1 MAIVSRVVTV
11 RQVSYLPDFL
21 ADVVQDGLQLAV
33 KDTVEPI
40 EATVSVK
47 GVAAHMRCRLDAG
60 AGFTKP
66 GGRERNLCRAHCFVT
81 ACPFW
86 FDP

>member
-21 ADVVQDGLQLAV
+21 SDVVQDGLQLAV

-40 EATVSVK
+40 EATVSV
-47 GVAAHMRCRLDAG
+47 AS
-60 AGFTKP
+60 
-66 GGRERNLCRAHCFVT
+66 
-81 ACPFW
+81 
-86 FDP
+86 